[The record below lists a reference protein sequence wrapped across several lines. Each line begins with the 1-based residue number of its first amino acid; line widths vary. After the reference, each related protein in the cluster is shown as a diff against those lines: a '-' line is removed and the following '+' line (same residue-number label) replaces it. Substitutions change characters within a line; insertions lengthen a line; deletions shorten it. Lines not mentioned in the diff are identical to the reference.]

1 MLSALAGEHGLC
13 MQVLQLEGR
22 RTSTDGGPC
31 FNYQLHRC
39 LGACVGAET
48 PEQHATRL
56 RELLAPWLIP
66 PWPHDGPV
74 ALIERNAARLRE
86 DIHVFDR
93 WCWLGSVA
101 TLDAAQALARTAPR
115 IFEAD
120 AARLALQAFDGRP
133 AVECVP
139 LAAAQCEHAEATA
152 S

>member
-1 MLSALAGEHGLC
+1 MLAALAGEHGLC

-22 RTSTDGGPC
+22 RASSAGGPC

-39 LGACVGAET
+39 RGACVGAET
-48 PEQHATRL
+48 ADQHAARL

-66 PWPHDGPV
+66 PWPHDSPV
-74 ALIERNAARLRE
+74 ALIERNAARFRE

-101 TLDAAQALARTAPR
+101 TLDAAQALARTEPR

-120 AARLALQAFDGRP
+120 AARLALQALEGKLT
-133 AVECVP
+133 VECVP
-139 LAAAQCEHAEATA
+139 LATAQCGHAA
-152 S
+152 SASS